1 MVALQEGLCE
11 VVGAL
16 LDALP
21 RGEGVSTAQ
30 GGHSQSKPTAIEIGT
45 EAQTPAKPATRE
57 TGTEAQTPAKEASC
71 HAVGT
76 ETSGMTGDQET
87 KLAASESPSIV
98 SQHEQPEDAA
108 AASASAAGCED
119 EAWLRTIQNPEARK
133 WWQAYIG
140 SRSCS
145 YNALV
150 DALTAWMVS
159 GVSCLLRVA
168 RGWACARQIDEQC
181 HVTDCRVTCRRHR
194 APVRTSL

>member
-30 GGHSQSKPTAIEIGT
+30 GGHSQSKPTAIEIGTEAQTPAKPATRETGT

-181 HVTDCRVTCRRHR
+181 RD
-194 APVRTSL
+194 